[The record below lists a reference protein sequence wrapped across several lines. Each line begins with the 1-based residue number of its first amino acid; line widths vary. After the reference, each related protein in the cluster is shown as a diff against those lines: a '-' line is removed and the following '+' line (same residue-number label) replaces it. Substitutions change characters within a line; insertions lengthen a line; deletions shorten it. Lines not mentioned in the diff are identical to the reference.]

1 MTPIEE
7 ALRDAIIEL
16 AHMMVTHVDP
26 RVVQAL
32 VVGLQALDLSDA
44 DPKE

>member
-7 ALRDAIIEL
+7 ALRDAIVEL

-26 RVVQAL
+26 RAIQAL
-32 VVGLQALDLSDA
+32 IAEMQKLDA
-44 DPKE
+44 DTTEE

>member
-1 MTPIEE
+1 MTDTERV
-7 ALRDAIIEL
+7 LRDAIIEL

-32 VVGLQALDLSDA
+32 IDHLQAIELDIG
-44 DPKE
+44 KE